1 MTPYKTSRRSGAAP
15 TMSYVQRLIRDAVAD
30 GSQLKL
36 FEMEEKGYVIYH
48 PNGTYQLTDEGRR
61 FLMGGRQ

>member
-1 MTPYKTSRRSGAAP
+1 MNYYRTSRRSNVAP

-36 FEMEEKGYVIYH
+36 IDLERNGYVKYNN
-48 PNGTYQLTDEGRR
+48 NGTYTLTDEGRQ
-61 FLMGGRQ
+61 FLAGGK